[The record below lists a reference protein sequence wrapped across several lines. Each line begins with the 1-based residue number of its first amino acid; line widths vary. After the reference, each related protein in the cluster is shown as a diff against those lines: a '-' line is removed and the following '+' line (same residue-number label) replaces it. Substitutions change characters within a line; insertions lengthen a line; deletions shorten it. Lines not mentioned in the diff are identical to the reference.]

1 MVPVSARVTELR
13 LNANN
18 VDCVLEKSDNYPSN
32 WREGLDDIP
41 DPVLAQFKK
50 LVPRKQ
56 LPSADYVILC
66 TGLRADFRCYCVDPK
81 GVDASNSIQ
90 QQAAIAQTLKLVGA
104 TGTAAQAFVDN
115 SAVTKEMVPTFK
127 ERKQEVC
134 VRIFFS
140 FFLFFFIG
148 FFFFFFSRFP
158 FLSFSSNSSFILH
171 LSSFVFFMQ
180 VRQDAN
186 SRQVS
191 KGVDDHCVRHEKG
204 SQDPRWPTHRRKHAT
219 RYLLRRS
226 ERWKLLH

>member
-1 MVPVSARVTELR
+1 MRRSRDAYKKSDGERPRYATLASAFNLRDSKKEKVMVPVSARVTELR
-13 LNANN
+13 LNANT
-18 VDCVLEKSDNYPSN
+18 VDCVLEKSENYPSN

-115 SAVTKEMVPTFK
+115 SAVTKEMVPEFK

-134 VRIFFS
+134 VRIFFH
-140 FFLFFFIG
+140 FFYFFSLA
-148 FFFFFFSRFP
+148 FFFFLTLSFP
-158 FLSFSSNSSFILH
+158 FIFIELILHPSSFI
-171 LSSFVFFMQ
+171 F
-180 VRQDAN
+180 R
-186 SRQVS
+186 
-191 KGVDDHCVRHEKG
+191 
-204 SQDPRWPTHRRKHAT
+204 
-219 RYLLRRS
+219 
-226 ERWKLLH
+226 LLHAGTARCQFPSSI